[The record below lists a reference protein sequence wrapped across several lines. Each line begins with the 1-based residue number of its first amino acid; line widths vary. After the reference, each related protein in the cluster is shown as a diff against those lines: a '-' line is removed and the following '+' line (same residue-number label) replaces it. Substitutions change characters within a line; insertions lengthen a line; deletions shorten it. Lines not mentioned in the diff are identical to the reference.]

1 MRKMKAAVIGA
12 GFMGKTHV
20 EALRRLG
27 TVEVAAVAGE
37 RETLG
42 MGSVAAE
49 EEVGDVHGGGPR

>member
-27 TVEVAAVAGE
+27 TVEVAAVAGKIG
-37 RETLG
+37 RAH
-42 MGSVAAE
+42 V
-49 EEVGDVHGGGPR
+49 